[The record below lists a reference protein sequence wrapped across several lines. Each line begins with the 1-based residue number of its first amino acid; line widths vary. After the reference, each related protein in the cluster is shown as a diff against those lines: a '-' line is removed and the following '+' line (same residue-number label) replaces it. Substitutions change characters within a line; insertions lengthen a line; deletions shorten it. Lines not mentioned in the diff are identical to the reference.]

1 MKYIIIVIASLLLT
15 NFFGATSISNTLL
28 LLALLPF
35 VILGIN
41 EKSFFKTHIIAIL
54 IGLFFNMM
62 SCYYYREQSVF
73 DTFKASVVFYY
84 IMFYFVLRRINP
96 SLNQIEKSLFI
107 LILLFCI
114 CYIIQFT
121 IYPTV
126 IFKGMKEEFTDE
138 IRIRLVAQGFA
149 SLGYFWG
156 LNNLLIG
163 KRKAINFFLTFL
175 CLCVIFTLGFRTM
188 LAALAI
194 CTLIITIRYYGFSLR
209 IFGYGILATIVFIAI
224 IQLPFFDKIVNTML
238 ERQSTENFSN
248 PDYIRITQF
257 LYFTKDHFNS
267 TLEYLFGSGMA
278 FEGTKYKDYMDGLTD
293 SGIYFD
299 DWGLLGLSWIIGIGP
314 VLFMIAYALKA
325 FRLKV
330 EKENIYIGIWFLY
343 LVLVSLTTGEFYR
356 SGNLLVQ
363 AIALYMVEKAY
374 IQKNV
379 KLRLKKQSEN
389 QLDSGMKVNTT
400 KILMLNLDARVT
412 KF

>member
-1 MKYIIIVIASLLLT
+1 MKLTIIIFSSLVFT
-15 NFFGATSISNTLL
+15 NFFGATTISNTILL
-28 LLALLPF
+28 STLLPF
-35 VILGIN
+35 VFLGLA
-41 EKSFFKTHIIAIL
+41 EKSLFKTHIIAIL

-84 IMFYFVLRRINP
+84 IIFYFVLRKIKP

-107 LILLFCI
+107 LVLIFCI
-114 CYIIQFT
+114 GYLIQFAV
-121 IYPTV
+121 YPTV
-126 IFKGMKEEFTDE
+126 IFKAMKGEFTDE
-138 IRIRLVAQGFA
+138 VRIRLAGQGFA
-149 SLGYFWG
+149 SLGYFFC
-156 LNNLLIG
+156 LNNLLVG
-163 KRKAINFFLTFL
+163 KRKTINILLFFL
-175 CLCVIFTLGFRTM
+175 CLSVIFTLGFRTM

-224 IQLPFFDKIVNTML
+224 IQLPIFDKVVNTML

-257 LYFTKDHFNS
+257 LYFTKDHFHS
-267 TLEYLFGSGMA
+267 TLEYLFGSGMS
-278 FEGTKYKDYMDGLTD
+278 FEGTKYQDYMDGLSD

-299 DWGLLGLSWIIGIGP
+299 DWGLWGLSWIIGIGP

-356 SGNLLVQ
+356 SGNFIVQ
-363 AIALYMVEKAY
+363 AIALYMVEKAH
-374 IQKNV
+374 IQKNI

-389 QLDSGMKVNTT
+389 QLDSGMKLNTT